1 MLYHRNGHSD
11 IKKKDY
17 RRKDFKKKKKKR
29 KTMSESLRIHSKILN
44 DINFKKNFLNN
55 FETGLL

>member
-17 RRKDFKKKKKKR
+17 RRKNLKKKKKKG
-29 KTMSESLRIHSKILN
+29 KPCLKA
-44 DINFKKNFLNN
+44 
-55 FETGLL
+55 